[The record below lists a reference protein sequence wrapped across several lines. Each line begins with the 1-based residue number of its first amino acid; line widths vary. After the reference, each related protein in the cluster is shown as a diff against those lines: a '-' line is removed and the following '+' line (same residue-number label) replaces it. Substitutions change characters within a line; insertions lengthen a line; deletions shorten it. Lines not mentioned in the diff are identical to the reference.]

1 MITIVDYGM
10 GNLGSMVN
18 MFKYLGTD
26 VCVESEPSKIESAKK
41 LVLPGVGKFDAAM
54 KCIKK
59 NDNLLDLLSYKVCE
73 EKIPILGIC
82 LGMQLFTNSSEEGS
96 EKGLGWIPGVVKKF
110 PYNSDHRI
118 PHMGWNDAVVL
129 KKNSLVANISGNSRY
144 YFVHSY
150 YVSLDNDENSLMR
163 TNHGIEFSSGIVKD
177 NIFGL
182 QFHPEKSHKF
192 GMVLLKNFSDL

>member
-59 NDNLLDLLSYKVCE
+59 NYNLLDLLSYKVCE

-129 KKNSLVANISGNSRY
+129 KKNSLVLKRAISLKTFQSELTSANEK
-144 YFVHSY
+144 
-150 YVSLDNDENSLMR
+150 L
-163 TNHGIEFSSGIVKD
+163 KD
-177 NIFGL
+177 LHNMSAEAL
-182 QFHPEKSHKF
+182 HKLNAN
-192 GMVLLKNFSDL
+192 MQ